1 MQYEVFCVWLLP
13 LCLLVLIHP
22 QFCLSVVVLFIAG
35 SVLCCMGELHYVYS
49 FSSCW
54 TLGCSQFSA
63 IININKIAV
72 NTHVKKERNL
82 HG

>member
-1 MQYEVFCVWLLP
+1 MAVTS
-13 LCLLVLIHP
+13 LLVGVDSPTL
-22 QFCLSVVVLFIAG
+22 FCLSVVVLFIAG

-54 TLGCSQFSA
+54 TLGCSQFLA

-72 NTHVKKERNL
+72 NMHVKKEISMVNKVIL
-82 HG
+82 ALC